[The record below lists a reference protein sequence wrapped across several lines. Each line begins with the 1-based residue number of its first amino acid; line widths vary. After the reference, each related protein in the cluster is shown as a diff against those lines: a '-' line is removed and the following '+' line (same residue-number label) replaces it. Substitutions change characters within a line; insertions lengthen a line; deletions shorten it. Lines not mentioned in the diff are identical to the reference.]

1 MVSGRDDPGPPWHK
15 IRLGGVVE
23 LHGSDLAFEHAEARK
38 LLAHAFG
45 RVLPDDQLAELC
57 RLTEGWAAGLCLAGL
72 ALRDS
77 SSPQS
82 SDSSRVGRHPYVR
95 DFLEIEVLDKLP
107 DDQVHFLEATS
118 VLDRLDPELCD
129 VLTDRSDSEDLLEHF
144 VEMNLFTGRI
154 SDSPVRFRYHA
165 LFAEFLRGRLDRSKD
180 LDRASLLTTA
190 SQWYEDRGMMDA
202 AITAVLETGDFD
214 RAERMIGAA
223 CGPAIRSGLATTVVR
238 WVSALPAEAIE
249 RSPDL
254 SVVLARASA
263 SRGDLLIARTALEA
277 ARRSHERRPVSW
289 LGLGIAHL
297 DFLVRV
303 LDGSL
308 SGVVEDIE
316 EALRILTAEPDQPV
330 LAMFGIDEEATVV
343 YGAVAKLLT
352 GQLNSAVA
360 ATDQA

>member
-1 MVSGRDDPGPPWHK
+1 MS
-15 IRLGGVVE
+15 
-23 LHGSDLAFEHAEARK
+23 S
-38 LLAHAFG
+38 
-45 RVLPDDQLAELC
+45 C
-57 RLTEGWAAGLCLAGL
+57 TE
-72 ALRDS
+72 
-77 SSPQS
+77 
-82 SDSSRVGRHPYVR
+82 
-95 DFLEIEVLDKLP
+95 
-107 DDQVHFLEATS
+107 S
-118 VLDRLDPELCD
+118 V
-129 VLTDRSDSEDLLEHF
+129 
-144 VEMNLFTGRI
+144 
-154 SDSPVRFRYHA
+154 
-165 LFAEFLRGRLDRSKD
+165 
-180 LDRASLLTTA
+180 
-190 SQWYEDRGMMDA
+190 
-202 AITAVLETGDFD
+202 
-214 RAERMIGAA
+214 
-223 CGPAIRSGLATTVVR
+223 
-238 WVSALPAEAIE
+238 E

-263 SRGDLLIARTALEA
+263 SKGDLLIAGTALEA

-360 ATDQA
+360 ATDQALTPARLTHPTKATVLGVGIRCLALAWAGEEAEAAQCLKSGRDVVLQFRGSTGDALAFHLAGAWIMEGAAADGNLSAARAIVEELGFPLYRLVFALTEARLSLRSGRTSAASRSLAEADSLIASMQDAAFLGQLAEDIRLELMTVHRAGTGEALNPREVEILIEIAAGSSRREVARNLHLSVNTVKTYLRTAYRKLGATDRHDAVIHARRLGIIDGSDTPSQT